1 MICKRCG
8 VTINDTHECLYL
20 TELITSE
27 QTKVSDINPIQMN
40 SMLQWMLT
48 PKDKEWT
55 REETIVVSFGIA
67 IAVTLVS
74 ITIMSAI
81 F

>member
-8 VTINDTHECLYL
+8 VTINDTHTCLYL
-20 TELITSE
+20 TESITSE
-27 QTKVSDINPIQMN
+27 QIEISEVGSVQMK
-40 SMLQWMLT
+40 SMLQWLLT

-55 REETIVVSFGIA
+55 REEVIVVGFGIA

-74 ITIMSAI
+74 ITVMNAI